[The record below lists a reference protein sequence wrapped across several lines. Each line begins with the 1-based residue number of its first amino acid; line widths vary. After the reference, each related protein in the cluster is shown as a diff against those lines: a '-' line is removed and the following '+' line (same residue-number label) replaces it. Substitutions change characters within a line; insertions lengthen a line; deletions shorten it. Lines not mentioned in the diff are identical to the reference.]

1 MARAEIDAAT
11 VRETA
16 KELRVCE
23 QTVYRWVRSGVLESL
38 QLGRTIRIPRDQ
50 LERRRRVVAT
60 LAEGE

>member
-50 LERRRRVVAT
+50 LERRRRVGVVVT
-60 LAEGE
+60 QAE